1 MNDVSITRG
10 RGARPLYVQLADEI
24 HGRISRGDLGPGDR
38 VASEPEL
45 MKRHAVSRATAVR
58 ALEHLERAGLV
69 RREQGRGTFVREPHL
84 VQRQPVLGSFSEQVR
99 RHGHVP
105 TQRLVE
111 LAAVVAS
118 DEPEA
123 AQWFGD
129 DAELVRIVRL
139 RIVDG
144 EPVGVHATVLRSD
157 SVAQAG
163 IDDSS
168 FTRPDASLYALLDGA
183 GIHVV
188 EADEHLQAIAAST
201 KEARALGVRK
211 GTPLMRVVRV
221 SFGASGSPIEVTD
234 ARYVG
239 DRFDYSVSLVR
250 PHPGSRAADEL
261 HNTRGEA
268 DAGSKARG
276 ARDGGERRS
285 GGGRVRQVR
294 R

>member
-1 MNDVSITRG
+1 MAAVEVARE
-10 RGARPLYVQLADEI
+10 RGARPLYIQLAEDI
-24 HGRISRGDLGPGDR
+24 SSRIRGGDLCPGDR

-45 MKRHAVSRATAVR
+45 MRLHAVSRATAVK
-58 ALEHLERAGLV
+58 ALEHLERSGLV

-111 LAAVVAS
+111 LAEVAAS

-129 DAELVRIVRL
+129 DAELVRIARL

-144 EPVGVHATVLRSD
+144 AAVGVHATVLRSET
-157 SVAQAG
+157 VAQAG
-163 IDDSS
+163 IADSS
-168 FTRPDASLYALLDGA
+168 FARADASLYALLDGA
-183 GIHVV
+183 GVHVV
-188 EADEHLQAIAAST
+188 EADEHLQAIAAS
-201 KEARALGVRK
+201 KQEAKALGVK
-211 GTPLMRVVRV
+211 PGAPLMRVVRV
-221 SFGASGSPIEVTD
+221 SFGSNGSPIEVTD

-250 PHPGSRAADEL
+250 PRPGAKAVDEL
-261 HNTRGEA
+261 HDRRGEA

-276 ARDGGERRS
+276 ARDGAERRP

>member
-1 MNDVSITRG
+1 MAAVQVARE
-10 RGARPLYVQLADEI
+10 RGARPLYIQLAEEI
-24 HGRISRGDLGPGDR
+24 SGLIRHGDLRPGDR

-45 MKRHAVSRATAVR
+45 MRRHAVSRATAVR

-84 VQRQPVLGSFSEQVR
+84 LQRQPVLGSFSEQVR

-111 LAAVVAS
+111 LATVVAS
-118 DEPEA
+118 DEPDA

-129 DAELVRIVRL
+129 DAGLVRIVRL
-139 RIVDG
+139 RIVDS
-144 EPVGVHATVLRSD
+144 EPVGVHSTVLRGETVD
-157 SVAQAG
+157 EAG
-163 IDDSS
+163 IGESS
-168 FTRPDASLYALLDGA
+168 FARPDASLYALLDAA
-183 GIHVV
+183 GVHVV
-188 EADEHLQAIAAST
+188 EADEHLQAIAASAI
-201 KEARALGVRK
+201 EARMLEVRR

-221 SFGASGSPIEVTD
+221 SFGANGSPIEVTD

-250 PHPGSRAADEL
+250 PRPGSSAADEL
-261 HNTRGEA
+261 HDTRGES

-276 ARDGGERRS
+276 ARDGAERRS

-294 R
+294 

>member
-1 MNDVSITRG
+1 MAAVEVARE
-10 RGARPLYVQLADEI
+10 RGARPLYIQMAEDI
-24 HGRISRGDLGPGDR
+24 SSRIRRGDLRPGDR

-45 MKRHAVSRATAVR
+45 MRQHAVSRATAVK

-105 TQRLVE
+105 TQRLVQ
-111 LAAVVAS
+111 LAAVQS
-118 DEPEA
+118 IEERPEA
-123 AQWFGD
+123 AHWFGD
-129 DAELVRIVRL
+129 EAKLVEIVRL

-144 EPVGVHATVLRSD
+144 KPVGVHATVLQRETVD
-157 SVAQAG
+157 EAG
-163 IDDSS
+163 IGESS
-168 FTRPDASLYALLDGA
+168 FAPPDASLYALLDAA

-188 EADEHLQAIAAST
+188 EADEHLQAIAAS
-201 KEARALGVRK
+201 KQEAKTLGVK
-211 GTPLMRVVRV
+211 PGTPLMRVVRV
-221 SFGASGSPIEVTD
+221 SFGANGSPIEVTD

-250 PHPGSRAADEL
+250 PRPGSSVADEL
-261 HNTRGEA
+261 HDTRGES

-276 ARDGGERRS
+276 ARDGAERRP

-294 R
+294 

>member
-1 MNDVSITRG
+1 MAAVEVARE
-10 RGARPLYVQLADEI
+10 RGARPLYIQLAEEI
-24 HGRISRGDLGPGDR
+24 STRIRRGDLRPGDR

-45 MKRHAVSRATAVR
+45 MRQHAVSRATAVK

-111 LAAVVAS
+111 LSTVAAS

-123 AQWFGD
+123 AQWFGE
-129 DAELVRIVRL
+129 DAQLVRIVRL

-144 EPVGVHATVLRSD
+144 EPVGVHATVLRRAT
-157 SVAQAG
+157 VEQAG
-163 IDDSS
+163 IGEHS
-168 FTRPDASLYALLDGA
+168 FTRADASLYALLDA
-183 GIHVV
+183 ADIHVV
-188 EADEHLQAIAAST
+188 EADEHLQAIAASAP
-201 KEARALGVRK
+201 EARMLGVRK
-211 GTPLMRVVRV
+211 GTPLMRIVRV
-221 SFGASGSPIEVTD
+221 SFGSNGSPIEVTD

-250 PHPGSRAADEL
+250 PRPGSRAAAEL
-261 HNTRGEA
+261 YNTRGEA

-276 ARDGGERRS
+276 ARDGGERRP

>member
-1 MNDVSITRG
+1 MAAVEVARE
-10 RGARPLYVQLADEI
+10 RGARPLYIQLAEDI
-24 HGRISRGDLGPGDR
+24 SSRIRRGDLRPGDR

-45 MKRHAVSRATAVR
+45 MRQHAVSRATAVK

-105 TQRLVE
+105 TQRLVQ
-111 LAAVVAS
+111 LVKVVAS
-118 DEPEA
+118 DEPDA

-129 DAELVRIVRL
+129 DGELVRIVRL

-144 EPVGVHATVLRSD
+144 KPVGVHATVLRRETVD
-157 SVAQAG
+157 EAG
-163 IDDSS
+163 IGESS
-168 FTRPDASLYALLDGA
+168 FAPPDASLYALLDAA

-188 EADEHLQAIAAST
+188 EADEHLQAIPAS
-201 KEARALGVRK
+201 KQEAKTLGVK
-211 GTPLMRVVRV
+211 PGTPLMRVVRV
-221 SFGASGSPIEVTD
+221 SFGANGAPIEVTD

-250 PHPGSRAADEL
+250 PRPGSSAADEL
-261 HNTRGEA
+261 HDTRGES

-276 ARDGGERRS
+276 ARDGAERRS

-294 R
+294 

>member
-1 MNDVSITRG
+1 MTAVEVARE
-10 RGARPLYVQLADEI
+10 RGARPLYIQLAEDI
-24 HGRISRGDLGPGDR
+24 SSRIGRGDLRPGDR

-45 MKRHAVSRATAVR
+45 MRLHAVSRATAVK

-111 LAAVVAS
+111 LATVAPS
-118 DEPEA
+118 DEPQA

-144 EPVGVHATVLRSD
+144 EPVGVHATVLTSE

-163 IDDSS
+163 IDDTS
-168 FTRPDASLYALLDGA
+168 FARADASLYSLLDGA

-188 EADEHLQAIAAST
+188 EADEHLQAIAAS
-201 KEARALGVRK
+201 KQEAKALGVK
-211 GTPLMRVVRV
+211 AGTPLMRVVRV
-221 SFGASGSPIEVTD
+221 SFGSNGSPIEVTD

-276 ARDGGERRS
+276 ARDGGERRP